1 MTIKSFKAV
10 LCLVFALS
18 ASQVHSQTNNV
29 SGSALKPA
37 LWDGVIVA
45 GYVDNGAYLNFSGPN
60 IKYTRKPVVLALGM
74 LPGLRIKEDKVAE
87 GSPANSTITPSLGL
101 GLTASYKHLAVQI
114 PVYYTNKTAAKDG
127 KWHPGF
133 GLGYKF

>member
-1 MTIKSFKAV
+1 MKTKSFKAL
-10 LCLVFALS
+10 LCLALAFS
-18 ASQVHSQTNNV
+18 ASQAHSQTSNV
-29 SGSALKPA
+29 SGPVLKPV

-45 GYVDNGAYLNFSGPN
+45 GYVDNGAYLNFSGPS
-60 IKYTRKPVVLALGM
+60 IKYSRKPVVFAFGM

-87 GSPANSTITPSLGL
+87 GSTSNSTITPSLGF

-114 PVYYTNKTAAKDG
+114 PVYYTNKTAAKGG

>member
-1 MTIKSFKAV
+1 MTTKSFKALICV
-10 LCLVFALS
+10 AFALS
-18 ASQVHSQTNNV
+18 VSEVNSQTNNV
-29 SGSALKPA
+29 SGLVLKPV
-37 LWDGVIVA
+37 LWDGVIIA
-45 GYVDNGAYLNFSGPN
+45 GYVDDGAYINFSGPS
-60 IKYTRKPVVLALGM
+60 IKYSRKPVILAVGM

-87 GSPANSTITPSLGL
+87 GSPANSAVMPSLGF

-114 PVYYTNKTAAKDG
+114 PFYYTNKTAAKDG

>member
-1 MTIKSFKAV
+1 MAL
-10 LCLVFALS
+10 LCLLFALS
-18 ASQVHSQTNNV
+18 ASKVYSQTNSA
-29 SGSALKPA
+29 SGPALKPA

-60 IKYTRKPVVLALGM
+60 IKYSRKPVILAVGM
-74 LPGLRIKEDKVAE
+74 LPSLRIKEDKVAE
-87 GSPANSTITPSLGL
+87 GSPANSTITPSLGF

-127 KWHPGF
+127 RWHPGF

>member
-1 MTIKSFKAV
+1 MTIKNLKAL
-10 LCLVFALS
+10 LCLAFALS
-18 ASQVHSQTNNV
+18 ATQVNSQTNNV
-29 SGSALKPA
+29 SGSTLKPA

-45 GYVDNGAYLNFSGPN
+45 GYVDNGAYINFSGPN
-60 IKYTRKPVVLALGM
+60 IKYSRKPVVLAVGM
-74 LPGLRIKEDKVAE
+74 LPGLRIKKDNVAE
-87 GSPANSTITPSLGL
+87 GSPENSIITPSLGF

-127 KWHPGF
+127 KWHPGI